1 MGSFKELLA
10 YKKAFNLALE
20 IHNLSKSFP
29 GEEMY
34 TLTSQ
39 IRRSSRAVCSNI
51 AEGFRKRQY
60 PAHFISK
67 ISDADMEN
75 SETQVWLDFAYTFG
89 YLDETTK
96 DQLSLQVEETGKLL
110 SYMINHPN
118 KFMDQPKKNVYQQTK
133 VI

>member
-110 SYMINHPN
+110 SYMINHHN

>member
-89 YLDETTK
+89 YLDEMTK